1 MIDGAVD
8 RLDAFA
14 DRHKRALS
22 IIGGAW
28 FVVGCA
34 VASGMVR
41 VPDLGI
47 ISNRTALLVA
57 TLYNA
62 IWWGW
67 LHPRAEKRRNERL
80 AGKVSKQV
88 ASSDG

>member
-1 MIDGAVD
+1 MLDGAVD
-8 RLDAFA
+8 WFDAFA

-34 VASGMVR
+34 IASGMVR

-47 ISNRTALLVA
+47 VSNRTALLVA

-62 IWWGW
+62 VWWGYFY
-67 LHPRAEKRRNERL
+67 PRAEKRRVERQADNAPKL
-80 AGKVSKQV
+80 D
-88 ASSDG
+88 SSNDG

>member
-1 MIDGAVD
+1 MDGVVD
-8 RLDAFA
+8 RLDALV

-28 FVVGCA
+28 FVVGCTI
-34 VASGMVR
+34 ASGMVR

-47 ISNRTALLVA
+47 VSSRNALLIA

-62 IWWGW
+62 IWWGYF
-67 LHPRAEKRRNERL
+67 HPRAEKRRVERL
-80 AGKVSKQV
+80 AGKAQKLESGN
-88 ASSDG
+88 DG